1 MNKIDA
7 KKPCKRCGSHA
18 RYLGKNGKKNGCVTC
33 RRANCIIKKKIKSH
47 QKKGFEITKDFEAF
61 LRDQSFKRIFEL
73 DQKKEKNHE
82 TTI

>member
-1 MNKIDA
+1 MKIDV
-7 KKPCKRCGSHA
+7 KKPCKRCGSYA
-18 RYLGKNGKKNGCVTC
+18 RYLDKNGKKNGCVTC
-33 RRANCIIKKKIKSH
+33 RRADCITKKKIKSH